1 MRADPAINV
10 RAVGHDRGLTEVRRR
25 FGGVDLPA
33 ALAGLLAAI
42 GSLVVLGGL
51 AGAAGRV
58 GYEYGLDGAQEDDL
72 TVGGFAVGVVVLL
85 VSFLIGGWVAG
96 RMARY
101 DGGRNG
107 LVTAL
112 LFLALAAGLAAL
124 GTWAGNEYDVFD
136 DVNLPQWFR
145 DGEYTGQAIA
155 SAVVGVAVALLAAWF
170 GGRAGERYHR
180 GADETIVATREGGIG
195 DVRGTAAVHEEVLR

>member
-1 MRADPAINV
+1 MQAAPDVQV
-10 RAVGHDRGLTEVRRR
+10 RPVGHDRGLTEVRRR

-33 ALAGLLAAI
+33 ALAGLVAAI
-42 GSLVVLGGL
+42 GSMVLLGGI
-51 AGAAGRV
+51 AGAVGRV
-58 GYEYGLDGAQEDDL
+58 GYAYGAREEDL
-72 TVGGFAVGVVVLL
+72 TVGGFVTGVVVLL
-85 VSFLIGGWVAG
+85 VSFLVGGWVAG

-101 DGGRNG
+101 DGARNG

-136 DVNLPQWFR
+136 DVDLPQWFR
-145 DGEYTGQAIA
+145 SGDYTGQAIA
-155 SAVVGVAVALLAAWF
+155 SAAVAIAVAVVAAWF

-180 GADETIVATREGGIG
+180 RADETIVATRDGGI
-195 DVRGTAAVHEEVLR
+195 AVLR